1 MALAR
6 RHYSCNA
13 QAHSVN
19 HFSCTGVT
27 FTFKTFRIS
36 PTTVR
41 EELFFEGEEI
51 EEPFSFNVKW
61 LEHDTLIF
69 PKVNTKSSPRDLNTN
84 GEW

>member
-1 MALAR
+1 
-6 RHYSCNA
+6 
-13 QAHSVN
+13 
-19 HFSCTGVT
+19 
-27 FTFKTFRIS
+27 
-36 PTTVR
+36 VR